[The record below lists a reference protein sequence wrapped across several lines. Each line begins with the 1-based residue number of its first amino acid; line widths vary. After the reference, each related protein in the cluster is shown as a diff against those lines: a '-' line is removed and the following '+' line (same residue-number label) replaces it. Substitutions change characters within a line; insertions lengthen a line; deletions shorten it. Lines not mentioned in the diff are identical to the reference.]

1 MSPTP
6 KHRHCIIADDLRAYQ
21 TLLRNWIE
29 PCGYICETTANGE
42 QAWKAILRAT
52 PSLVVT
58 DIEMPGAS
66 GLDLL
71 CSLRSHSSTQIR
83 SIPVIVISSLVDR
96 DIQQFVQDVG
106 ATYYLPKPLDKEVT
120 QSVVSNL
127 CKFVN
132 NATAMGPTEC
142 QLRCDSA
149 FTISPTLRR
158 LYREVRS
165 RGPRFR

>member
-1 MSPTP
+1 MND
-6 KHRHCIIADDLRAYQ
+6 RHCVIADDLRAYQ

-42 QAWKAILRAT
+42 QAWNAIVKSN

-71 CSLRSHSSTQIR
+71 CSLRSHSSREIR
-83 SIPVIVISSLVDR
+83 SIPVIVISSLIDR
-96 DIQQFVQDVG
+96 DIQQFVREVG
-106 ATYYLPKPLDKEVT
+106 ATYYLPKPLDKQVT
-120 QSVVSNL
+120 QSVVRNL
-127 CKFVN
+127 CKHVN
-132 NATAMGPTEC
+132 SAIQMDPSEY
-142 QLRCDSA
+142 QVRYHSA

-158 LYREVRS
+158 LYRDARS